1 MPRLSISTFLF
12 LFPLFGKARAST
24 FSKRRRTRKYLRF
37 LDDPSGEYFFSCYEL
52 RCVREKRVCPYKAKK
67 CALHA
72 LESETESVNSQLAR
86 WRKEKIR
93 RAKERKMEGKLMYA
107 HLGKQQTS
115 PFSSFTSE
123 RTGLTKQ
130 PKEKRKQKA
139 EEEET
144 LFFYAKLL
152 CESGGGRDFFPYKK
166 GGGREWHL
174 RLSRKNKIT
183 RLFFVSPPSPPSRSE
198 LPNKSPSLPDPRTRE
213 RKELF

>member
-130 PKEKRKQKA
+130 LE
-139 EEEET
+139 
-144 LFFYAKLL
+144 
-152 CESGGGRDFFPYKK
+152 
-166 GGGREWHL
+166 
-174 RLSRKNKIT
+174 
-183 RLFFVSPPSPPSRSE
+183 
-198 LPNKSPSLPDPRTRE
+198 RE
-213 RKELF
+213 RKRENKRRKKRRPSFFTQNFCVSLEEVVIFFRTKREGGGNDIYVSLEKTK